1 MLQNSNKKQLSK
13 YQDLMTKT
21 EFLKINLSS
30 FQFDKKLK
38 YMEKLFLKVSQSLA
52 QTFGTSK
59 NMIY

>member
-38 YMEKLFLKVSQSLA
+38 YMKKLFLKVSQSLA